1 MSLFQSNTTLIGLDV
16 GSRAVK
22 AAQLERVRQGFRSR
36 AIAVLPRGAQE
47 SPDQT
52 AAQIAVVLERQGFL
66 GDQVVLAAPVGKLQC
81 EMLDLPPRT
90 SGAPIEQ
97 IARAELARVTKVDSS
112 RFEMGSWD
120 IPAASRSSGTSMIAV
135 ALRHEDADVMIDPLE
150 SRGLEVVAIDA
161 QCWALHR
168 SCRKLFSGEGAV
180 AILDLG
186 WSAASLHIADR
197 QTILYERTLWD
208 AGVQSLHKA
217 IIRQHRVDESA
228 AELMM
233 RGEPRSEPEAA
244 ATLPSLIHPYARL
257 LCDELRTSLAFA
269 RQRFPGNWANQ
280 LLLCGGGASLSGLGG
295 FLAERLGLTVS
306 IASASQLLES
316 DKRDIASSDLPLLT
330 SALGLALYGQ
340 EEA

>member
-1 MSLFQSNTTLIGLDV
+1 MSLFGSNTSLIGLDV
-16 GSRAVK
+16 GSRVVK

-36 AIAVLPRGAQE
+36 AIAVLPRGANE
-47 SPDQT
+47 SPEQN

-66 GDQVVLAAPVGKLQC
+66 GNQVVLAAPVGKLQC

-97 IARAELARVTKVDSS
+97 IARSEVARVTKVDPT

-120 IPAASRSSGTSMIAV
+120 IPATSRSSGTSIIAV

-150 SRGLEVVAIDA
+150 SHGLEVVAIDA
-161 QCWALHR
+161 QCWAVHR
-168 SCRKLFSGEGAV
+168 ACRKLFSGDGAV

-186 WSAASLHIADR
+186 WSASSLYIAD
-197 QTILYERTLWD
+197 QQSILYQRILWD

-217 IIRQHRVDESA
+217 VVRQHGLDDSA
-228 AELMM
+228 VELML
-233 RGEPRSEPEAA
+233 RAEARSEEAA
-244 ATLPSLIHPYARL
+244 ATLPPLIQRYTRL

-269 RQRFPGNWANQ
+269 RHRFPGNWANQ
-280 LLLCGGGASLSGLGG
+280 LLLCGGGASLSGLAG
-295 FLAERLGLTVS
+295 FLGERLGLTVS
-306 IASASQLLES
+306 IASAAQLVETENRVY
-316 DKRDIASSDLPLLT
+316 DSSELPLLT
-330 SALGLALYGQ
+330 SAVGLALYGQ